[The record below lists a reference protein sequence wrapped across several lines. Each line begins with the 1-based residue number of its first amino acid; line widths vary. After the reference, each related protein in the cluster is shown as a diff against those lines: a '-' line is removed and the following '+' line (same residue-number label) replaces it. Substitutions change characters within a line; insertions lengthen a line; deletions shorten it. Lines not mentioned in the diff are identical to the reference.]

1 MKRKKDIGL
10 IVKFDDK
17 EYSEEETVLLYK
29 NLFTLLAEGN
39 NVKIDQKLLEK
50 VVRTIVSGLFKTPKE
65 TRTSEN
71 LDINK
76 LSL

>member
-10 IVKFDDK
+10 IIKFDDK

-39 NVKIDQKLLEK
+39 NVKIDKKLLEK
-50 VVRTIVSGLFKTPKE
+50 VVRAIVSDLFKTPKE
-65 TRTSEN
+65 TRTSEKPDN
-71 LDINK
+71 
-76 LSL
+76 

>member
-50 VVRTIVSGLFKTPKE
+50 VIRAIVSDLFKTPKE

-71 LDINK
+71 LDD
-76 LSL
+76 

>member
-10 IVKFDDK
+10 IIKFDDK
-17 EYSEEETVLLYK
+17 EYSKEETVLLYK

-50 VVRTIVSGLFKTPKE
+50 VVRAIVSDLLKTSKE
-65 TRTSEN
+65 TRTFEN
-71 LDINK
+71 LDD
-76 LSL
+76 